1 MGRNAVQIPVTNG
14 KVVVQITPRAQI
26 SFNFSLKSSFCKKKK
41 KETKNVKT
49 NKLTSTPLIF
59 LNLENRN
66 IIIVLHTK
74 TPKLNDKKN
83 IDIVVKMLQ
92 GNNNA
97 PNVISISSK

>member
-1 MGRNAVQIPVTNG
+1 MVRWLFKLHLEPRLVSISLL
-14 KVVVQITPRAQI
+14 KVASV
-26 SFNFSLKSSFCKKKK
+26 KK
-41 KETKNVKT
+41 KETKSVKT
-49 NKLTSTPLIF
+49 NKLTNTPLIF

>member
-26 SFNFSLKSSFCKKKK
+26 SFNFSLKSSFCEKK

-92 GNNNA
+92 GNDNA

>member
-1 MGRNAVQIPVTNG
+1 MVRWLFKLHLGPRLVSISLL
-14 KVVVQITPRAQI
+14 KVASV
-26 SFNFSLKSSFCKKKK
+26 KKK

-92 GNNNA
+92 GNDNA

>member
-1 MGRNAVQIPVTNG
+1 MVRWLFKLHLGPRLVSISLL
-14 KVVVQITPRAQI
+14 KVASV
-26 SFNFSLKSSFCKKKK
+26 KK

-92 GNNNA
+92 GNDNA

>member
-1 MGRNAVQIPVTNG
+1 M
-14 KVVVQITPRAQI
+14 
-26 SFNFSLKSSFCKKKK
+26 
-41 KETKNVKT
+41 KT
-49 NKLTSTPLIF
+49 NKLTNTPLIF

-74 TPKLNDKKN
+74 NPKLNDKKN

-92 GNNNA
+92 GNDNA